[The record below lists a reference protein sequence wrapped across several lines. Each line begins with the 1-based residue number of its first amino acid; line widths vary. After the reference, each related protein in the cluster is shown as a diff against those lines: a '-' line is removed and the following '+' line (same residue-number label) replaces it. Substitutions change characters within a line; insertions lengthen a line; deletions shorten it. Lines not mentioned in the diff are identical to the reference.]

1 MKAIIN
7 NIEYNLLNHYA
18 EQNGIAHIF
27 LRGDYSIDE
36 LKNNIKDS
44 EEILIIDDNEQQIA
58 SYVGYTK
65 IRQFFMTIAES
76 GIQIE
81 LTLEADN
88 IVTSVENA
96 QKKILNITESI
107 KNLLASVETLT
118 NNDEAQSDKISN
130 LEESL
135 KNLVTFQQET
145 TEQLT
150 SIQATIADIQE
161 NIENISNQISTNS
174 EIPIEEPVEEIA
186 E

>member
-7 NIEYNLLNHYA
+7 NVEYNLLNHYA

-27 LRGDYSIDE
+27 LNGDYSIDE
-36 LKNNIKDS
+36 LKNNIKDN

-58 SYVGYTK
+58 SYIGYTK
-65 IRQFFMTIAES
+65 IRQFFMTMAES

-88 IVTSVENA
+88 IIASVENA
-96 QKKILNITESI
+96 QKKITNISENI

-118 NNDEAQSDKISN
+118 NNDEAQLNRINS

-135 KNLVTFQQET
+135 ENFTTFQQET
-145 TEQLT
+145 ANQLI
-150 SIQATIADIQE
+150 SIQETVE
-161 NIENISNQISTNS
+161 NILNQISTNS
-174 EIPIEEPVEEIA
+174 EIPTEEVTE
-186 E
+186 

>member
-27 LRGDYSIDE
+27 LSGDYSIDE

-44 EEILIIDDNEQQIA
+44 EEIFIIDDNEQQIA

-65 IRQFFMTIAES
+65 IRQFFMTMAES

-96 QKKILNITESI
+96 QKKITNITESI
-107 KNLLASVETLT
+107 KNLLTSVETLT
-118 NNDEAQSDKISN
+118 NNDETQLNRINS

-135 KNLVTFQQET
+135 ENLITSQQET
-145 TEQLT
+145 ANQLI
-150 SIQATIADIQE
+150 SIQETVE
-161 NIENISNQISTNS
+161 NILNQISTNP
-174 EIPIEEPVEEIA
+174 ETPIEEEVA